1 MAAVA
6 LVALSLSGCVAEPPP
21 GPSGDDVTAFNQ
33 RLLDETW
40 ANTGLEGIAERPE
53 VSPGAALD
61 ESEWSTSMAACMNDG
76 GVTSF
81 GTGYSPDTGF
91 EFVPVNGSQ
100 DVSTAVQLL
109 FYDCIA
115 RHPMIPSGLFEVLSD
130 EQLNYIYDYYKKTL
144 VPCMIMNGFTPTTA
158 PTRVEFL
165 AIAGQWSPYYSVDVG
180 ISGTQYEDI
189 ERICGPERPEL
200 Y

>member
-21 GPSGDDVTAFNQ
+21 GPSDEDVAAFNQ

-40 ANTGLEGIAERPE
+40 ANTGLEGRAERPE
-53 VSPGAALD
+53 VSQGAALD
-61 ESEWSTSMAACMNDG
+61 EDEWSTSMAACMADG
-76 GVTSF
+76 GIPSF
-81 GTGYSPDTGF
+81 GTSYSAEAGF
-91 EFVPVNGSQ
+91 EFVAANGSQ
-100 DVSTAVQLL
+100 DVTDAVQLQ

-115 RHPMIPSGLFEVLSD
+115 RHPMIPGGFYEVLTD
-130 EQLNYIYDYYKKTL
+130 DQLNYIYDYYKKTL

-180 ISGTQYEDI
+180 ISSAQYEDI